1 MAARRCQI
9 VGLLFRNS
17 MKRTCGQSGG
27 RNLTNFRPVN
37 FESSQKKCF
46 HTGKSGAQAKVQE
59 VGQFEPIK
67 IEGNYDT
74 GQNIF
79 IKAQKDI
86 TLPDL
91 EFVFLKE
98 SGGTLPIKLFL
109 K

>member
-1 MAARRCQI
+1 MQGTEKSVKTKKKTCFLIKFHNKICEMAARRCQI

-67 IEGNYDT
+67 IEGNY
-74 GQNIF
+74 I
-79 IKAQKDI
+79 
-86 TLPDL
+86 
-91 EFVFLKE
+91 
-98 SGGTLPIKLFL
+98 
-109 K
+109 

>member
-17 MKRTCGQSGG
+17 IKRTCGQSGG

-46 HTGKSGAQAKVQE
+46 HTGKSAAQAKVQE

-74 GQNIF
+74 GQKIF

-86 TLPDL
+86 VPDL
-91 EFVFLKE
+91 
-98 SGGTLPIKLFL
+98 
-109 K
+109 

>member
-17 MKRTCGQSGG
+17 IKRTCGQSGG

-74 GQNIF
+74 GEKNLF
-79 IKAQKDI
+79 KSTKRHH
-86 TLPDL
+86 TKLPI
-91 EFVFLKE
+91 LKE
-98 SGGTLPIKLFL
+98 CHFGKMKL
-109 K
+109 